1 MEVVTKMFQ
10 IRGLQM
16 NDRESQINNREA
28 EVIKMYSSGMSEKD
42 AIIWALRKGIKEIE
56 WLAKLAHI
64 ESVPSVVGT
73 KGILEDAIKIMENME

>member
-1 MEVVTKMFQ
+1 
-10 IRGLQM
+10 M
-16 NDRESQINNREA
+16 NDREA
-28 EVIKMYSSGMSEKD
+28 EVIKMYSSGMGEKD

-56 WLAKLAHI
+56 WLAKLAHV